1 MAPVISATWSWTSVV
16 GSSVPQWYLLRILVA
31 SPVRPLA
38 ISHLGLSG
46 TKKMKTIWKI
56 ETRPCS
62 REGIFQLHEFGMS
75 KVPYVDQAATID
87 PTYYAAMMLVHEA
100 GREQFGFIY
109 LPM

>member
-1 MAPVISATWSWTSVV
+1 
-16 GSSVPQWYLLRILVA
+16 
-31 SPVRPLA
+31 LA

-62 REGIFQLHEFGMS
+62 REGIFHLHKFGMS

-87 PTYYAAMMLVHEA
+87 PTYYAAMMLA
-100 GREQFGFIY
+100 PQTGRKLLGCIY
-109 LPM
+109 LPMWYCRQR